1 MQPTKNA
8 HETKSRS
15 PSSPTKNQKA
25 IYNLLTTSTGSALC
39 DSWGAYGRHWERNQ
53 KRTIQDFIRDQ
64 QVYIE
69 LTHYLYDGEADT
81 EHLVQSG
88 FHITK
93 YHYDPRWVL
102 DSASLSTTRTSE
114 ERVNNVEY
122 SYTISIFHWL
132 DRYFDLTNTENDPFV
147 SKFNRLRKGQHDYLE
162 DRQDEYLESI
172 GYQKGDTMNSC
183 SWDGS
188 VSQVYQLTPVYPIG
202 EAPDFYDIE
211 YYLLSIHQGCDVRG
225 GYTNDIMVKLDPDDF
240 PREDVYGSIYYT
252 NYPEQSI
259 PVSNTYDGYH
269 ITYDE
274 GGYDNQSEIEQY
286 EEIKTEN
293 IDDFTLSLS

>member
-15 PSSPTKNQKA
+15 PSYTKNQKA

-53 KRTIQDFIRDQ
+53 KCTIQDFIRDP

-69 LTHYLYDGEADT
+69 LTHYLYDGEAET

-93 YHYDPRWVL
+93 YHYDPR
-102 DSASLSTTRTSE
+102 E
-114 ERVNNVEY
+114 ERESWVEY
-122 SYTISIFHWL
+122 SYTISLFHWL
-132 DRYFDLTNTENDPFV
+132 DRYFDIANTENDPFV
-147 SKFNRLRKGQHDYLE
+147 SKFNRLRKGQHDYIE

-172 GYQKGDTMNSC
+172 GYQKGDTMNSYN
-183 SWDGS
+183 WDS
-188 VSQVYQLTPVYPIG
+188 NMSQVYQLTPVYPIG

-211 YYLLSIHQGCDVRG
+211 YYLLSIHQGCDVRW
-225 GYTNDIMVKLDPDDF
+225 GYTTDIMVKIDPDEY
-240 PREDVYGSIYYT
+240 PNETVYWHVEYIDDTPDSSLWY
-252 NYPEQSI
+252 
-259 PVSNTYDGYH
+259 PVSNSYDGYRIRH
-269 ITYDE
+269 DEHPTLQDQEIDPDRIT
-274 GGYDNQSEIEQY
+274 
-286 EEIKTEN
+286 
-293 IDDFTLSLS
+293 SLFLFI

>member
-15 PSSPTKNQKA
+15 HFSPSKNQKA

-53 KRTIQDFIRDQ
+53 KRTIQDFIRDP

-69 LTHYLYDGEADT
+69 LTHYLYDGEAET

-93 YHYDPRWVL
+93 YHYDPR
-102 DSASLSTTRTSE
+102 D
-114 ERVNNVEY
+114 ERIEHVEY
-122 SYTISIFHWL
+122 SYTISLFHWL
-132 DRYFDLTNTENDPFV
+132 DRYFDIANTENDPFV

-172 GYQKGDTMNSC
+172 GYQKGDTMNSYN
-183 SWDGS
+183 WDS
-188 VSQVYQLTPVYPIG
+188 NMSQVYQLTPVYPIG
-202 EAPDFYDIE
+202 TEVAFWDQE
-211 YYLLSIHQGCDVRG
+211 YYLLSIHQGCDVRW
-225 GYTNDIMVKLDPDDF
+225 GYTTDIMVKIDPNEYPNETVYWHVEYTDDK
-240 PREDVYGSIYYT
+240 PTDGTLGY
-252 NYPEQSI
+252 
-259 PVSNTYDGYH
+259 PVSNSSDGYRIRH
-269 ITYDE
+269 DEHPTLQDQEIDPDRIT
-274 GGYDNQSEIEQY
+274 
-286 EEIKTEN
+286 
-293 IDDFTLSLS
+293 SLFLFI